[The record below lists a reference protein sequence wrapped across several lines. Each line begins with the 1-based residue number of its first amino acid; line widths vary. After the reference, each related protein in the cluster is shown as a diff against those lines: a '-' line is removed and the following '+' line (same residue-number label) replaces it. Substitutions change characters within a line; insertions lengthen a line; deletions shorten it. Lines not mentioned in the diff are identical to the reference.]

1 MKRRCVRVRPVVGC
15 SIVALAMGAA
25 APGWSACWSPTVLAA
40 LQDGAR
46 RGDHQFAPSSSFTYQ
61 GMVWWEGLPVTEVL
75 DFRFVLFDAESG
87 GFSTSD
93 VIEACDVA
101 MFDGRFAAR
110 LDFGWEAFAGGSRWL
125 EIQVRR
131 SGSDD
136 PFIALTPRQ
145 ALRLTPFAMFAL
157 DVRVNVSGERATE
170 GHGLHAGDST
180 DAFAPGDGHRS
191 VQPTGSDASRGFGFI
206 GGVGPGGPGSPV
218 GPGGRGSGDLAR
230 PGHPVIPGRG
240 DGLGAVRPT
249 SPGEPDGGGSWL
261 LTGNAGT
268 NPGTNF
274 LGTTDNQAF
283 EIRVNNRRALRIE
296 PKNAGPNVIGGIAAN
311 SVLSNVVGA
320 TIAGGGSNQQPNSI
334 TGNSGTISGGRGNR
348 ADLLAAV
355 GGGLN
360 NQALSDRT
368 TIGGGNG
375 NIATGNFATIGG
387 GNLNQTN
394 DNFAVVAGGS
404 ENSAAGKYAVV
415 SGGRQNFTGGI
426 DSTIGGGRQ
435 NRIISSFST
444 IGGGGGEFNSV
455 IGSGP
460 NLVHDDFGT
469 IGGGSLNNVG
479 LDDGNPQNQRFATI
493 GGGTGNRAI
502 GSTSTVGGGGANE
515 AIGSGSV
522 VAGGEV
528 NVAQGGRAT
537 ISGGR
542 FNEARADFAVIAGG
556 GGDESE
562 VAQTGPNRVFD
573 RHGVIGGGARN
584 VAGTNN
590 ANPDDAIFA
599 TVGGGHANQ
608 ATGLKSTVAGGD
620 GNVASGNRAFVGGG
634 EVNKATVFGAVVV
647 GGLQNTASGDASF
660 VGGGSANQATASSA
674 FVGGGVTNLASGGLA
689 AVVGGELNRSESSS
703 SFIGAGRSNTVS
715 GEEAVITGGFRNQT
729 SGRRG
734 FSGAGDSNTVT
745 GENAAVVAGRNNI
758 ASGVGAFVPGGVAN
772 AARGASSF
780 AGGNRAVTQNAHEGA
795 FVWSGRV
802 APGVDFASTD
812 PGQFLIDAPGG
823 VGIGT
828 SAPQADLHIRGAG
841 GLGSML
847 ITPSNANTNSE
858 IFLAEQQSK
867 SFGMILRYEGNLN
880 QFQIIAQSNFTES
893 TPLLS
898 IARATAPRV
907 GIGRTAA
914 TNVLEVQGNASKTT
928 AGDWLANSDRRIK
941 TDIESISDALST
953 LDRVRLTSFRYTPEY
968 RLTRP
973 EIEDRR
979 YLNVIAQE
987 FATVFPEHVKSSGES
1002 LPDGSEILQVDAY
1015 PLTIYSAAAIQELH
1029 AMVREQARRL
1039 LAGETSL
1046 TEVRREQVLAAES
1059 IRTLRSEVESL
1070 RARNAEL
1077 ESRLSRLE
1085 AMMSTLPRE
1094 E

>member
-110 LDFGWEAFAGGSRWL
+110 LDFGWEAFAGGPRWL

-145 ALRLTPFAMFAL
+145 AMRLTPFAMFAL
-157 DVRVNVSGERATE
+157 DVRVNVTGEGATE

-230 PGHPVIPGRG
+230 PGHPVIPGGG

-268 NPGTNF
+268 NPGMNF

-296 PKNAGPNVIGGIAAN
+296 PKNAGPNVILGVDGN
-311 SVLSNVVGA
+311 SVGGAVVGA
-320 TIAGGGSNQQPNSI
+320 TIAGGGSTQLPNTV
-334 TGNSGTISGGRGNR
+334 TGNSGTIGGGRGNV
-348 ADLLAAV
+348 AGLIATVA
-355 GGGLN
+355 GGLN
-360 NQALSDRT
+360 NQATADRSTVSGGTANVASGAFSAIGGGRMNTASGTDARVGGGRSNRAIELNATVGGGSENFADAQSSTISGGEDNWVTAWAATISGGNGNLAEGELS
-368 TIGGGNG
+368 TIGGGNTNRASG
-375 NIATGNFATIGG
+375 EDSTISGGEFNQAVANAAAVGG
-387 GNLNQTN
+387 GR
-394 DNFAVVAGGS
+394 S
-404 ENSAAGKYAVV
+404 NSALG
-415 SGGRQNFTGGI
+415 
-426 DSTIGGGRQ
+426 DLSTIGGG
-435 NRIISSFST
+435 
-444 IGGGGGEFNSV
+444 E
-455 IGSGP
+455 
-460 NLVHDDFGT
+460 L
-469 IGGGSLNNVG
+469 
-479 LDDGNPQNQRFATI
+479 
-493 GGGTGNRAI
+493 NRA
-502 GSTSTVGGGGANE
+502 
-515 AIGSGSV
+515 
-522 VAGGEV
+522 
-528 NVAQGGRAT
+528 
-537 ISGGR
+537 
-542 FNEARADFAVIAGG
+542 
-556 GGDESE
+556 
-562 VAQTGPNRVFD
+562 TGQ
-573 RHGVIGGGARN
+573 H
-584 VAGTNN
+584 
-590 ANPDDAIFA
+590 
-599 TVGGGHANQ
+599 
-608 ATGLKSTVAGGD
+608 
-620 GNVASGNRAFVGGG
+620 
-634 EVNKATVFGAVVV
+634 
-647 GGLQNTASGDASF
+647 SF
-660 VGGGSANQATASSA
+660 VGGGQENVAAQNH
-674 FVGGGVTNLASGGLA
+674 A
-689 AVVGGELNRSESSS
+689 AVVGGRSNGAAAPL
-703 SFIGAGRSNTVS
+703 SFVGGGRSN
-715 GEEAVITGGFRNQT
+715 
-729 SGRRG
+729 
-734 FSGAGDSNTVT
+734 
-745 GENAAVVAGRNNI
+745 
-758 ASGVGAFVPGGVAN
+758 VAN
-772 AARGASSF
+772 AAESAIVSGFGNFILGDGNGAVIGGGLTNNISGGQAFIGGGASNNVTGIAGAIAGGSLNIVSGKFAFVPAGFSNRAGGMSSF
-780 AGGNRAVTQNAHEGA
+780 AGGHRAAVEAGHDGTFIWSARPATEGT
-795 FVWSGRV
+795 
-802 APGVDFASTD
+802 DFASTGA
-812 PGQFLIDAPGG
+812 GQFLISAPGG

-828 SAPQADLHIRGAG
+828 NAPQADLHILGPA
-841 GLGSML
+841 GLGTLL
-847 ITPSNANTNSE
+847 ITPTNANSNAE
-858 IFLAEQQSK
+858 IFLAEQQAK
-867 SFGMILRYEGNLN
+867 SFGVILRYHGGLN
-880 QFQIIAQSNFTES
+880 QFQFISQSNFVES
-893 TPLLS
+893 SPLLTIVRS
-898 IARATAPRV
+898 NTPRV
-907 GIGRTAA
+907 GVGRTAA
-914 TNVLEVQGNASKTT
+914 ANALEVQGNASKTT

-968 RLTRP
+968 RSAHP